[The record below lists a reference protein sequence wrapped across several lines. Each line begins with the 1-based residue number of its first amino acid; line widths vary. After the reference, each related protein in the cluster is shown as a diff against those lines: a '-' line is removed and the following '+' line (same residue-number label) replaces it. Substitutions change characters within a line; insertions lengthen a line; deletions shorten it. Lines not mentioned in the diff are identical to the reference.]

1 MKKSKDSLFDITS
14 KTLDES
20 QIADVVA
27 RFKEAVERFTKM
39 PQVELVDE
47 SKDFKH
53 LKLRF
58 ISLSEAGNFNIPSI
72 VLEERETCKNMETVR
87 FIEINAYNCGTCQGG
102 STAKFDAKNIRKITQ
117 VLVNLQALFEKNY
130 HEAMKNDKKEVE
142 FNKVVENAK
151 SLVFYHE
158 KTIEKKRTYKP
169 YEKYTTSATMLGNVE
184 GHLYENRDKQ
194 DFRIELKHLNLQQLE
209 KLSQVITNL

>member
-27 RFKEAVERFTKM
+27 RFKEAVKVFIEM

-58 ISLSEAGNFNIPSI
+58 VSLSDAGNFHIPSI
-72 VLEERETCKNMETVR
+72 VLSERETCKNMETVR
-87 FIEINAYNCGTCQGG
+87 FIEIDAHNCGTCQGG
-102 STAKFDAKNIRKITQ
+102 SHAKFDNKNIQKLDQ
-117 VLVNLQALFEKNY
+117 VLENIQALFEKNY
-130 HEAMKNDKKEVE
+130 TEAINNDFKEVE
-142 FNKVVENAK
+142 FNKVIENAK
-151 SLVFYHE
+151 KLVSYNVQDV
-158 KTIEKKRTYKP
+158 EKKRSYKP
-169 YEKYTTSATMLGNVE
+169 YEKYTTSTTMFGSIQGNF
-184 GHLYENRDKQ
+184 YENRERQ
-194 DFRIELKHLNLQQLE
+194 DFRIELKHLSLQQLE
-209 KLSQVITNL
+209 KLSQVIPNL